1 MATTQYPDDL
11 IGGRYRLTAPIA
23 SGGMADV
30 WRAQDLTL
38 GREVAIKLLRK
49 NVVDDPVVAER
60 FRREARA
67 LAKLTHPN
75 IVPLYDTVQEN
86 GQVALVMRYING
98 MSLRELLDEKGSHD
112 RPGVLSVHTTVH
124 IGRAIAAALAKAH
137 AENLVHRDI
146 KPGNI
151 LIMPNGDVLLTD
163 FGIAK
168 PLKASEGDDTDLTR
182 TDIMMGTAKYL
193 SPEQVQG
200 RALDGRADMYALG
213 LVLYECLAG
222 NVPFKGENDQATAV
236 ARLSRDPTPLQGL
249 RPDAPSTVL
258 SVVHRMLRRKPEN
271 RYQSCTEVVVA
282 LQSAMENLHDAI
294 TPAEGLTPSS
304 GGYSERTAL
313 DPLIQ
318 PKQRPSLSV
327 VQQDNTPVPRDRTP
341 RGNARPKAP
350 LPKKQRTSTK
360 KNYIPIAML
369 LIASMVMAGFLWK
382 GLQNTKST
390 SGTTVI
396 NKVAVGPVSVVAM
409 HSYDPNGDDGGE
421 NESMIPLLTDNNPDT
436 AWTTVCYG
444 NQYFGSKGGVGIVLQ
459 LSGMGLG
466 TLTTTFKTAPWN
478 AEVYVSQSEAVPA
491 TLNDWGLRV
500 ADGFSA
506 NAGVGTFKID
516 QPAHNVLL
524 VLREVGRSS
533 TCSNNNPFKGVLS
546 DLSFT
551 SAQ

>member
-341 RGNARPKAP
+341 RGNARPKTT
-350 LPKKQRTSTK
+350 LPKKQQTSTK

-382 GLQNTKST
+382 GLQNTNST

>member
-350 LPKKQRTSTK
+350 LPKKQQTSTK

-382 GLQNTKST
+382 GLQNTNST

>member
-382 GLQNTKST
+382 GLQNTNST